1 MIIRPRDY
9 TRRPAVMVAALLA
22 IATIAITPASAQ
34 TWPARPV
41 RFVVTTPAGGATDLI
56 IRTLGAKLSV
66 LWGQPLV
73 VDNRPGGNL
82 VIGTEHVVR
91 AEPDGYTFLATVS
104 SMTSNVSLL
113 KLPYDTLRD
122 LAPVTLTSYARILL
136 VSDPKL
142 PVGTLDDFLKLARAS
157 PGRYNFASL
166 GNASRAHFMITKINR
181 DANVDVVHV
190 PYNGSAPAIRAILA
204 GEAAFG
210 GVDTNNGKPQ
220 IQAGK
225 LRLLALTGYKRSP
238 FFPDTPTL
246 EEQGITGFGADWS
259 GVFAP
264 AGTPEPILI
273 KLARDIATVV
283 AMPDVDAWYRNQA
296 QEPVSNTPAEFREQV
311 RTEVEHWSKIVQSS
325 GIRLN

>member
-1 MIIRPRDY
+1 MKIRLRF
-9 TRRPAVMVAALLA
+9 ALVGAALSI
-22 IATIAITPASAQ
+22 IATFASAQ
-34 TWPARPV
+34 TWPTRPV

-56 IRTLGAKLSV
+56 IRTLGVKLTA
-66 LWGQPLV
+66 LWGQPLI

-91 AEPDGYTFLATVS
+91 SEPDGYTFLATVS
-104 SMTSNVSLL
+104 SMASNVSLL
-113 KLPYDTLRD
+113 KLPYDTLHD

-136 VSDPKL
+136 VADPKL
-142 PVGTLDDFLKLARAS
+142 PVNTLAAFIALARAN
-157 PGRYNFASL
+157 PGKYNFASL
-166 GNASRAHFMITKINR
+166 GNASRAHFMITKLNR
-181 DANVDVVHV
+181 DANIDVVHV

-204 GEAAFG
+204 GEAAVG

-220 IQAGK
+220 IDAGK

-246 EEQGITGFGADWS
+246 EESGITGFGADWS

-264 AGTPEPILI
+264 AGTPAAI
-273 KLARDIATVV
+273 LARVAKDIATVI
-283 AMPDVDAWYRNQA
+283 AMPEVDAWYRTQA
-296 QEPVSNTPAEFREQV
+296 QEPISNTPGEFREQV
-311 RTEVEHWSKIVQSS
+311 RAEIEHWSKVVQAS